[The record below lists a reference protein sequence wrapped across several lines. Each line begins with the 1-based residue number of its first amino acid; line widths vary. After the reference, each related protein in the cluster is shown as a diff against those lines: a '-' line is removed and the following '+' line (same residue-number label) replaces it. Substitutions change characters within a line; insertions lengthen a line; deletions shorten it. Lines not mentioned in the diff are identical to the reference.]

1 MKPKILNWR
10 ERQRERGL
18 ILMADL
24 QIYATTVAIEVIT
37 TPPKYLDQ
45 PIWVF
50 SKVDGLNYYTSLLLI
65 THRGLDPLLNVSKM
79 LQICSI

>member
-10 ERQRERGL
+10 EQQRERERERERGL
-18 ILMADL
+18 IFMADL

-50 SKVDGLNYYTSLLLI
+50 QRLMV
-65 THRGLDPLLNVSKM
+65 
-79 LQICSI
+79 